1 MELFINCILLFWGGI
16 LFFFV
21 TYQFIFFV
29 LSVPA
34 LFLGKRAGEDLSA
47 RKTFGIIIPAHNEEL
62 LIGEL
67 VKSIQESDYPAE
79 LYEIFVIADNC
90 TDRTAQIAREAGA
103 TCRERTDPIK
113 RGKPYALNWLI
124 SQLNLD
130 AFDAYVIIDADTL
143 VARNFLTS
151 MNISLTEGKKVIQ
164 GYFGVMNP
172 DENWLTRLSILPGIL
187 KYKLHFPG
195 KNLLGLSC
203 PLAGNGMCFS
213 SEIFKKYGWNV
224 YSIVENWEY
233 YVMLTLEGYVVVSNE
248 NAVIYSQVAKSLK
261 TGESQRIRWSK
272 GRLQVLLHYFGRLAA
287 GGFRSGDLNKF
298 DALVELM
305 RPSYAIFFGWSVI
318 YLLLCLFLHF
328 SYAYSSFFVWIAV
341 VVFAVQLLYFF
352 SGLIIQRA
360 PLKTWLALGMIPF
373 YILWKMAI
381 TLKGLLSY
389 GERKWVKTE
398 RHKSTK

>member
-16 LFFFV
+16 LCFFV

-34 LFLGKRAGEDLSA
+34 LFLGKKAGEELTTCN
-47 RKTFGIIIPAHNEEL
+47 TFGIIIPAHNEEL
-62 LIGEL
+62 LIGDL
-67 VKSIQESDYPAE
+67 VKSIRKSDYPAE
-79 LYEIFVIADNC
+79 LYEIFVVADNC

-103 TCRERTDPIK
+103 TCRERSDPIK
-113 RGKPYALNWLI
+113 QGKPYALNWLI

-143 VARNFLTS
+143 VARNFLSS

-213 SEIFKKYGWNV
+213 SEIFKKYGWNA

-261 TGESQRIRWSK
+261 TGENQRIRWSK

-328 SYAYSSFFVWIAV
+328 SYAYSSFFVWMAV